1 MGHFSILPPM
11 KTIRGAA
18 AAAGVACALAF
29 PPAARAAEAPVRL
42 VLVIAVDQ
50 LRPDRID
57 ESLPG
62 GLGRLVREGRFFVD
76 GALDHG
82 MTETCPGHATMLTG
96 HHPASAGIPA
106 NDFFDPETGA
116 EEYCAADPNEATAE
130 IGGTGGLSPSRLRV
144 TALGDWL
151 KSASAQSRVF
161 AVSGKDRGA
170 IMMAG
175 QHPDGAYWYRAGTP
189 PRFTTSR
196 YYREALPAWVEAWN
210 GTDPPNDGFLAAVPE
225 TWKHGPITNPM
236 TPDDFEGEAPK
247 YSRTSPHPLRDPDLA
262 KFGEQLFLTPY
273 IDLATLDFAKHLVE
287 EEQLGTGPAVDLLAL
302 SLSGNDSVG
311 HLYGPWS
318 NEAQDHLQRVD
329 AALGDFLDFLEART
343 GGALFIALTSDHG
356 VLPLPEWTA
365 MHGGSK
371 CRDGGGRIGVRGF
384 GLSLIGSMWWDLG
397 PFFSWFPRWL
407 QFANF
412 QLRIDRALA
421 EKQGVPVERAIAAA
435 KAALESHP
443 GIAHA
448 WTEAEIASSADPF
461 AELYRHSFVH
471 GRSGDLVLQVAEG
484 CLISP
489 YDGGTSHGSPYE
501 YDRRVPI
508 LFRGPGV
515 AAGRVPG
522 RAATIDIGPTLAKR
536 LGVPVPDGLDGRPL
550 PLEGPR

>member
-1 MGHFSILPPM
+1 MLAAMHRPGVSVWV
-11 KTIRGAA
+11 AA
-18 AAAGVACALAF
+18 AIAAAHGLAG
-29 PPAARAAEAPVRL
+29 PARAAEPPIRL

-62 GLGRLVREGRFFVD
+62 GFGRLVREGRFFVD
-76 GALDHG
+76 AALEHG

-96 HHPASAGIPA
+96 HHPAAAGISA
-106 NDFFDPETGA
+106 NDFFDPDTGA
-116 EEYCAADPNEATAE
+116 EEYCASDPDPATAE
-130 IGGTGGLSPSRLRV
+130 IGGTGGLSPVRLRV

-151 KSASAQSRVF
+151 KAASPQSRVF

-170 IMMAG
+170 IMMGG
-175 QHPDGAYWYRAGTP
+175 QHPDAAYWYRAGAP

-225 TWKHGPITNPM
+225 KWEHGPIARPLA
-236 TPDDFEGEAPK
+236 PDDYEGEAPK

-262 KFGEQLFLTPY
+262 KFGEQLFLTPFL
-273 IDLATLDFAKHLVE
+273 DLATLDFARNLVE
-287 EEQLGTGPAVDLLAL
+287 QEKLGQGPAPDLLAI
-302 SLSGNDSVG
+302 SLSANDSVG

-329 AALGDFLDFLEART
+329 AALGTFLDFLETRT
-343 GGALFIALTSDHG
+343 GGALLVALTADHG
-356 VLPLPEWTA
+356 VLPLPEWEA
-365 MHGGSK
+365 AHGVSK
-371 CRDGGGRIGVRGF
+371 CPIRGGRAGVTRF
-384 GLSLIGSMWWDLG
+384 GLSVLGRMWLEFG
-397 PFFSWFPRWL
+397 PYTRWFPRWL

-412 QLRIDRALA
+412 QIRIDRKLA
-421 EKQGVPVERAIAAA
+421 EAKGVPVERAIAEA
-435 KAALESHP
+435 KAALERQP
-443 GIAHA
+443 AVAHV
-448 WTEAEIASSADPF
+448 WTEAEIADTDSPV

-471 GRSGDLVLQVAEG
+471 GRSGDMVLQVAEG

-501 YDRRVPI
+501 YDRRVPV

-515 AAGRVPG
+515 APG
-522 RAATIDIGPTLAKR
+522 RIPGPAATIDIAPTLAVR
-536 LGVPVPDGLDGRPL
+536 LGIPLPEALDGRPL
-550 PLEGPR
+550 PLAGPR